1 MLVKKQC
8 YFLIKKIYSNVPSRD
23 KLLEAEILNNI
34 NSVSVIL
41 DAGCGF
47 DAAVLSKYSHLVKL
61 PIGIDLTKDFSIP
74 NNKVKAI
81 TGNVENLPF
90 KDNSIDLCF
99 SRSVCEHLKNPY
111 KVFRELKR
119 VLKPRGKII
128 MVTPNKYHYSSIISK
143 MLPISFKRI
152 FLKKVFGEDAYDN
165 FPTFYKANS
174 KYFIKNIAK
183 ETGLK
188 IEKIIFIRHYPYPF
202 MFSILL
208 FRLAILYDQFITK
221 LRLDD
226 LQDTLLFI
234 LVKNE

>member
-1 MLVKKQC
+1 MLVKKEC
-8 YFLIKKIYSNVPSRD
+8 YKLIKKFYGNIPSRD
-23 KLLEAEILNNI
+23 ELLEKEILSNI
-34 NSVSVIL
+34 NSQSVVL

-47 DAAVLSKYSHLVKL
+47 DAAVLSKYSYLVKL
-61 PIGIDLTKDFSIP
+61 PIGIDLIEDFSVHD
-74 NNKVKAI
+74 NKIKLI
-81 TGNVENLPF
+81 TANLENLPF

-119 VLKPRGKII
+119 VLKPGGKII
-128 MVTPNKYHYSSIISK
+128 MVTPNKWHYSSIISSV
-143 MLPISFKRI
+143 LPTSFKSY
-152 FLKKVFGEDAYDN
+152 FLKKVFGEHAYDN
-165 FPTFYKANS
+165 FPTFYKANT
-174 KYFIKNIAK
+174 KYAIKNIVNK
-183 ETGLK
+183 TGLK

-202 MFSILL
+202 MFSIPL

-221 LRLDD
+221 LRLDN